1 MAKRSASIVGQTQTA
16 FADTTGMTDSAYP
29 FYVKG
34 GSGTQ
39 RVKIS
44 EVKLTGLSQAN
55 APAVIL
61 GARDSTVAG
70 TPVAGTV
77 FDAVLDASAEAV
89 ANVVI
94 VGNSATTD
102 PQRSATLHLIDM
114 SMNCFG
120 GIFRWWVPDGSEIVV
135 LGNTASLG
143 QFSVSTQQIVTGT
156 ATLSGHVIY
165 EPA

>member
-1 MAKRSASIVGQTQTA
+1 MAKRSVSVVQQTQTA
-16 FADTTGMTDSAYP
+16 FADANGMTDSNYP

-44 EVKLTGLSQAN
+44 EIKITGLSQAN
-55 APAVIL
+55 APCVIL

-70 TPVAGTV
+70 TPAAGTV
-77 FDAVLDASAEAV
+77 FDAILDASGEAV
-89 ANVVI
+89 ANVVV

-114 SMNCFG
+114 SMNLFG
-120 GIFRWWVPDGSEIVV
+120 GIFRWWVPDGSEVVV

-143 QFSVSTQQIVTGT
+143 EFSVSTQSIITGT
-156 ATLSGHVIY
+156 AVLSGHLIY